1 MHEPPVQVAHPN
13 SWWVPVACDVPT
25 MTDFILKCCVRLWT
39 DPAGSPWQL
48 QSTFHWLWQPRGA
61 TFGARSDNSL
71 SRNQFGR
78 CLSSHS
84 FIGGGGCLVEATE
97 QYDPAERHRQSNQWC
112 HDGDD
117 LCCSALIV
125 FYIRQLQCILRRSKQ
140 VHGSL
145 SLSDWPG
152 WLIAWFPPAP
162 KWNRIWET
170 HVTVMTMQTKR
181 GGRAWQQSAWH
192 SIAWCCDSNLC
203 HCETEMHLY
212 GIIFYYQ
219 TKTVEPAI
227 LSIMR
232 ARSAVTTFLYVNS
245 FECLGHC
252 VFSFFCAAAAAKR
265 TWNGFQNVGFGPS
278 SSLVL
283 FQQSVKWNGTWQ
295 ASAIFIKTTTIIPVV
310 LCKGFIHNDRE
321 PNGWWFKSNP
331 GGGIVNY
338 LFFLGRQKFRDINQG
353 DVSCLCASLNK
364 MNTENVWATVR
375 KGLGEWGLDHTCASF
390 CIQFN

>member
-71 SRNQFGR
+71 SWNQFGR

-84 FIGGGGCLVEATE
+84 FIGRCLVEATE
-97 QYDPAERHRQSNQWC
+97 QYDSAERHQQSNQWC
-112 HDGDD
+112 HNGDD

-125 FYIRQLQCILRRSKQ
+125 FYICQLQCILRRSKQ

-152 WLIAWFPPAP
+152 WIIAWFPPAP

-181 GGRAWQQSAWH
+181 GGSVTAKC
-192 SIAWCCDSNLC
+192 IA
-203 HCETEMHLY
+203 
-212 GIIFYYQ
+212 FYRLVLRFKFVPLWNWNALVLNY
-219 TKTVEPAI
+219 I
-227 LSIMR
+227 LLPNKDR
-232 ARSAVTTFLYVNS
+232 WTRHTFNNARSL
-245 FECLGHC
+245 
-252 VFSFFCAAAAAKR
+252 
-265 TWNGFQNVGFGPS
+265 S
-278 SSLVL
+278 SDDI
-283 FQQSVKWNGTWQ
+283 SV
-295 ASAIFIKTTTIIPVV
+295 
-310 LCKGFIHNDRE
+310 CE
-321 PNGWWFKSNP
+321 
-331 GGGIVNY
+331 
-338 LFFLGRQKFRDINQG
+338 
-353 DVSCLCASLNK
+353 
-364 MNTENVWATVR
+364 
-375 KGLGEWGLDHTCASF
+375 
-390 CIQFN
+390 